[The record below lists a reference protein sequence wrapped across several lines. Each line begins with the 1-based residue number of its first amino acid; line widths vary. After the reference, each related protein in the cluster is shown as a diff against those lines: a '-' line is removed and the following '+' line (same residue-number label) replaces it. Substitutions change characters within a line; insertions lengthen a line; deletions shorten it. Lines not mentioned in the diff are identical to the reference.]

1 MWWDEAVGLARG
13 PRPAAEGKAQGFMKV
28 SDFNYDLPPELIAQH
43 PAARRSDSEMLVVDR
58 RSGAFSRHSF
68 AEFPQYLRSGD
79 CLVINDTRVLR
90 ARLWGRREQTGG
102 RVQAFL
108 LEPSDDGTWN
118 CLLRPG
124 RRLPPGARV
133 EFEDAGAGGFVV
145 TRKNEDGTFQ
155 VRFDVGDVFALME
168 KDGQIPLPPYIDR
181 TPLPEDGERY
191 QTVYAAVPGAV
202 AAPTAGLHFT
212 PEMLSGLEAQGVG
225 IARLTLHVG
234 AGTFKP
240 VSVERIEDHVMHA
253 ENYHLSEA
261 SAELVNRTRRAGG
274 RVIGIGTTSVRVLET
289 CFDAD
294 SGLVRAGSGRTSI
307 FLYPPHR
314 SRVADGLLTNFH
326 LPQSTLLMLVC
337 TFAEHAHVM
346 QAYDFAV
353 RSRMRFYSYGDC
365 MLLI

>member
-1 MWWDEAVGLARG
+1 
-13 PRPAAEGKAQGFMKV
+13 MKV
-28 SDFNYDLPPELIAQH
+28 SDFHYDLPEELIAQH
-43 PAARRSDSEMLVVDR
+43 PASRRSDSDMLVLDR
-58 RSGAFSRHSF
+58 RSGAFSRHGF
-68 AEFPQYLRSGD
+68 VEFPQYLRSGD

-90 ARLWGRREQTGG
+90 ARLWGHREQTGG

-108 LEPSDDGTWN
+108 LEPAADGTWT

-133 EFEDAGAGGFVV
+133 ELEDAAAGGFVV
-145 TRKNEDGTFQ
+145 TRKNPDGTFQ
-155 VRFDVGDVFALME
+155 VSFDAEDVFALME

-181 TPLPEDGERY
+181 DPLPEDRERY

-212 PEMLSGLEAQGVG
+212 PDMLAGLEERGVR

-240 VSVERIEDHVMHA
+240 VSVERVEDHVMHA
-253 ENYHLSEA
+253 ENYHFSEA
-261 SAELVNRTRRAGG
+261 SAALVNRTRQEGG

-289 CFDAD
+289 CFDPA
-294 SGLVRAGSGRTSI
+294 SGLVRPGSGRTSI

-346 QAYDFAV
+346 KAYDFAV